1 MKFPISRED
10 ENHFPKFISYE
21 DARVYFSE
29 RFGSDFILQDI
40 EDINGQ
46 QCYFH
51 AVVVDWEQ
59 YKIGQLQFSRGE
71 AVTGLDYIFSYQP
84 VQIMQD
90 GSVHVVY

>member
-1 MKFPISRED
+1 MKFPITRED
-10 ENHFPKFISYE
+10 ENRFPKFNSYE
-21 DARVYFSE
+21 EARVYFSE

-46 QCYFH
+46 QCFFH

-90 GSVHVVY
+90 GSVHVVH

>member
-10 ENHFPKFISYE
+10 ESHFPKFISYE
-21 DARVYFSE
+21 EARMYFSE

-71 AVTGLDYIFSYQP
+71 AVTGLDYISSYQP

-90 GSVHVVY
+90 GSVHVVH

>member
-1 MKFPISRED
+1 MRLPISRED
-10 ENHFPKFISYE
+10 ESHFPGFASYE
-21 DARVYFSE
+21 EAKMYFSE

-40 EDINGQ
+40 EDVGGQ
-46 QCYFH
+46 QCFFH
-51 AVVVDWEQ
+51 AVVVDWEN

-71 AVTGLDYIFSYQP
+71 AVTGLDYISSYQP

>member
-1 MKFPISRED
+1 MNFPISRED
-10 ENHFPKFISYE
+10 EGSFPEFASYE
-21 DARVYFSE
+21 EAKTFFTE

-71 AVTGLDYIFSYQP
+71 AVTGLDYISSYQP

-90 GSVHVVY
+90 GSVHVVH

>member
-10 ENHFPKFISYE
+10 ESRFPKFASYE
-21 DARVYFSE
+21 EAKVFFGE
-29 RFGSDFILQDI
+29 RYGSDFILQDI
-40 EDINGQ
+40 DDVGGQ
-46 QCYFH
+46 QCFFH

-59 YKIGQLQFSRGE
+59 YKLGQLQFSRGE
-71 AVTGLDYIFSYQP
+71 AVTGLDYISSYQP

>member
-1 MKFPISRED
+1 MRFPISRED
-10 ENHFPKFISYE
+10 ESRFPSFSSYE
-21 DARVYFSE
+21 EARMYFSE

-40 EDINGQ
+40 EDVGGQ
-46 QCYFH
+46 QCFFH

-59 YKIGQLQFSRGE
+59 YKIGQLQLRRNRHI
-71 AVTGLDYIFSYQP
+71 VGLNYLSSYQS